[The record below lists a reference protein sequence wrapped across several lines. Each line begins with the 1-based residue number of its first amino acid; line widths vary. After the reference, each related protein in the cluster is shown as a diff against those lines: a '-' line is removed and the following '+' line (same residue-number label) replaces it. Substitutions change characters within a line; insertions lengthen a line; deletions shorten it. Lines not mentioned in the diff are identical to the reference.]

1 MKLEKYAISLSP
13 INSLLGSNRP
23 IELFVLLVPTCLIVF
38 ECFLMFLNDF
48 EGPRRFEEVRGG
60 SRRFE
65 KIREASRKFE
75 QVREGLR
82 KYGKKSEKV
91 LKKNGAVGKV

>member
-1 MKLEKYAISLSP
+1 
-13 INSLLGSNRP
+13 
-23 IELFVLLVPTCLIVF
+23 
-38 ECFLMFLNDF
+38 MFLNDF

-65 KIREASRKFE
+65 KIREASRKLE

-91 LKKNGAVGKV
+91 LKKMGSWKSITKKSIEVLWGRC